1 MGSLGYEGTPNTL
14 WGPLIGSL
22 GAITPNDDADLA
34 HGTRQLRITGDDG
47 NICVIWYDGTES
59 IEPVS
64 AGDVL
69 DWRVKRIKA
78 TGTTATGI
86 RGYY

>member
-1 MGSLGYEGTPNTL
+1 MPDPVQTFASSLSS
-14 WGPLIGSL
+14 PLQG
-22 GAITPNDDADLA
+22 GFVITPSDSTDLPQV
-34 HGTRQLRITGDDG
+34 TRQIRITGNPG
-47 NICVIWYDGTES
+47 TLAVIWAGGEQTV
-59 IEPVS
+59 EPVS

-69 DWRVKRIKA
+69 DWRVTRVRA